1 MTYREHDTLDA
12 LVFLSAHTLAEQNAN
27 DLLST
32 DLSGIERPRS
42 LDRRVGRLIRHE
54 RRAEQ
59 AGGFR
64 RVAKNFLIALLVCCT
79 VAFSLVMSIEGV
91 RNAVFE
97 AVLEWYND
105 YIAILYKSKNDG
117 AVLANSILQTREPN
131 EIPPEWRKRVE
142 LDTAGIYALCYLNA
156 GGETQATYTQRLVD
170 GTSHVD
176 SSCAIISDVRIGMYD
191 AKLIFWYDDGTCML
205 DWTDGHYAYALRAA
219 DAAIDSETL
228 IRIAESVR

>member
-1 MTYREHDTLDA
+1 MTNSNERDFYDA
-12 LVFLSAHTLAEQNAN
+12 ALFLSAHVLAKQNADDFKSAN
-27 DLLST
+27 CSDAQC
-32 DLSGIERPRS
+32 PHS
-42 LDRRVGRLIRHE
+42 LDRRVNCLIRREMHAKRDSGISRGV
-54 RRAEQ
+54 RRIL
-59 AGGFR
+59 
-64 RVAKNFLIALLVCCT
+64 VTVLVCCT
-79 VAFSLVMSIEGV
+79 VVFSLAMSIGGV

-105 YIAILYKSKNDG
+105 CIAILYKQKTDG
-117 AVLANSILQTREPN
+117 ASANSIAQTREPN

-156 GGETQATYTQRLVD
+156 GGETLATYTQRLVD